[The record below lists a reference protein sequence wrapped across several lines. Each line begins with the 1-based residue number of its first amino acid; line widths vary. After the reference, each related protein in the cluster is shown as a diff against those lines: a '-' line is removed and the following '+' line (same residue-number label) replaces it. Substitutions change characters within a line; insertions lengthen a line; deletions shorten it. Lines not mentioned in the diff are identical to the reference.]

1 MYFITL
7 DHYQEY
13 YLHYVSLHLRNF
25 VRFRETTKS
34 TKAQVGKKTA
44 RRSKEKVQFV
54 TDPQARSSALYKRKS
69 TLFSKGL
76 KLHAMTN
83 AEVLIIIDHK
93 GQRFVGG
100 SHAILDMY
108 NNGLTRPTGTD
119 QEYVEDAVSTS
130 TETNS
135 TGVQPLENTPE
146 NLMLDHR
153 FANILGHSS
162 SSQAPPSRRS
172 LAYSHSSSG
181 EIPRPV
187 QDLLSNRPKP
197 QLSDSERN
205 DVPPI
210 QRQSKICFIPDKD
223 VDFVVSN
230 LSEKEANT

>member
-1 MYFITL
+1 MYLTTL
-7 DHYQEY
+7 DHCQEY
-13 YLHYVSLHLRNF
+13 YLHYVSHSHNF
-25 VRFRETTKS
+25 IPFRET

-44 RRSKEKVQFV
+44 RCSKERVKFV
-54 TDPQARSSALYKRKS
+54 ANPQARSSALYKRKS

-100 SHAILDMY
+100 SQAILDMY
-108 NNGLTRPTGTD
+108 NSGLIKPTQTD
-119 QEYVEDAVSTS
+119 QKYVENAVSAS
-130 TETNS
+130 AETNL

-146 NLMLDHR
+146 NLKLDHR
-153 FANILGHSS
+153 LANVLGHSS

-172 LAYSHSSSG
+172 LPYSHSSSG

-187 QDLLSNRPKP
+187 QDLLLNRPKP
-197 QLSDSERN
+197 QLSNSERN
-205 DVPPI
+205 DVPLI
-210 QRQSKICFIPDKD
+210 QSQSKICFIPDKD

-230 LSEKEANT
+230 HCEREANN

>member
-1 MYFITL
+1 MTIIRNIISIIISIS
-7 DHYQEY
+7 H
-13 YLHYVSLHLRNF
+13 SRNF
-25 VRFRETTKS
+25 IRFRETNN
-34 TKAQVGKKTA
+34 AQVGKKTT
-44 RRSKEKVQFV
+44 RRSKERVKFV
-54 TDPQARSSALYKRKS
+54 EDSQARSSALYKRKS

-100 SHAILDMY
+100 SQAILDMY
-108 NNGLTRPTGTD
+108 NSGLIKPTQTD
-119 QEYVEDAVSTS
+119 QKYAEDAVSTS
-130 TETNS
+130 AETHF

-146 NLMLDHR
+146 NLMLDNR
-153 FANILGHSS
+153 LANVLGHSS
-162 SSQAPPSRRS
+162 SSQAPPRRR
-172 LAYSHSSSG
+172 LPYSHSSRE

-187 QDLLSNRPKP
+187 QDLLLNRPKP
-197 QLSDSERN
+197 QLSNSEKN

-230 LSEKEANT
+230 QCEKEANN